1 MSSNT
6 GERLESLAENIIDF
20 ERNSQKSQKKKE

>member
-6 GERLESLAENIIDF
+6 GERLESLAENTIDF